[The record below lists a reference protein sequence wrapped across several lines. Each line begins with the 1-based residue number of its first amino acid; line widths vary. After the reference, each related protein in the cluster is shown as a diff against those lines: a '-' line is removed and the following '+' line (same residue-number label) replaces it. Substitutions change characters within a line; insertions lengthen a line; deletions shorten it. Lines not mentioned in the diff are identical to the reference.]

1 MPDTYVYTYNR
12 MLDGEFKI
20 DNPERTVIEEPTEKA
35 DIDNVQDA
43 SAKLLFQKIF
53 PQKEVMKTLAEEV
66 SADATI
72 GSAFVRME
80 MSNEDCFV
88 HFNRGLTTEE
98 VSILDGIVEAHKN
111 NS

>member
-12 MLDGEFKI
+12 MLDGECKI
-20 DNPERTVIEEPTEKA
+20 DNPERTVVKEPDEKA

-43 SAKLLFQKIF
+43 SAKSLFQKIF
-53 PQKEVMKTLAEEV
+53 PQKEVTKSLAEEV
-66 SADATI
+66 SADSTI
-72 GSAFVRME
+72 GSALVRVE

-88 HFNRGLTTEE
+88 HFDRSLTTEE
-98 VSILDGIVEAHKN
+98 IAILDGIVEAHKN